1 MGMKETINQLRE
13 LMAQELE
20 KTEDK
25 QSLEALRVRVL
36 GKKGELTA
44 LLRGMGQLS
53 PEERPAA
60 GQMINEARE
69 KFTAMLEARQDA
81 IRMMELLFA
90 ARGIE

>member
-1 MGMKETINQLRE
+1 MGMKETIAQLRE
-13 LMAQELE
+13 LMSQELE

-53 PEERPAA
+53 PE
-60 GQMINEARE
+60 M
-69 KFTAMLEARQDA
+69 
-81 IRMMELLFA
+81 
-90 ARGIE
+90 